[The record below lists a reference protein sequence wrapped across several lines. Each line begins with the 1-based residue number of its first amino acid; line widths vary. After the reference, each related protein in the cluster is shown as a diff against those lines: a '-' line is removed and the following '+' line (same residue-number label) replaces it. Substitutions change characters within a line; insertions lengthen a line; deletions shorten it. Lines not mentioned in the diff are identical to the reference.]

1 MRVLIVDD
9 DEIARDLLSEA
20 LAGAGY
26 EVSAARDGREA
37 LEILRTGVFRLVIS
51 DWEMPEMTGLELCRR
66 IRERHFSSYVYIILV
81 TSRDGTDNVVEGLSA
96 GADDFITKPFHPA
109 ELCVRVRS
117 GVRLLSL
124 ESRNLTIFTL
134 AKLAESRSPETGAH
148 LERMREYCR
157 VLAQRLSRNKKY
169 SNAVD
174 ADYVHLIYLTSPL
187 HDIGKVGIQ
196 DSVLLKGGPLT
207 DKEFEIMKSHV
218 RIGAETLAAAARFQ
232 PDAEFL
238 RMAHDIA
245 LTHHEWYDGS
255 GYPQGLV
262 GDEIP
267 LCGRIVALADVY
279 DALTAKRVYKNA
291 FTHDVAKSVILEESG
306 VHFDPDIVDAFL
318 ESEQEFID
326 IQKRFADL
334 EAADLQNLEFV
345 ANNLALQTASTE
357 ARTDSE

>member
-1 MRVLIVDD
+1 
-9 DEIARDLLSEA
+9 
-20 LAGAGY
+20 
-26 EVSAARDGREA
+26 
-37 LEILRTGVFRLVIS
+37 
-51 DWEMPEMTGLELCRR
+51 
-66 IRERHFSSYVYIILV
+66 
-81 TSRDGTDNVVEGLSA
+81 
-96 GADDFITKPFHPA
+96 
-109 ELCVRVRS
+109 
-117 GVRLLSL
+117 
-124 ESRNLTIFTL
+124 
-134 AKLAESRSPETGAH
+134 LAE
-148 LERMREYCR
+148 
-157 VLAQRLSRNKKY
+157 QLSKLPKFF
-169 SNAVD
+169 D
-174 ADYVHLIYLTSPL
+174 MIDDKFIELIYLTSPL

-218 RIGAETLAAAARFQ
+218 RIGSDTLAAAARFQ

-318 ESEQEFID
+318 EAEQEFID
-326 IQKRFADL
+326 IQRRFANA
-334 EAADLQNLEFV
+334 ESGDLQDLEFV
-345 ANNLALQTASTE
+345 SNNLAVQTIGTE
-357 ARTDSE
+357 ARATVE